1 MSADYVTADDVRQRL
16 RDACHAVGG
25 QKAFAEQNG
34 IPATSVWASL
44 HKPARQP
51 GRAVLAALGLHKVE
65 SLYAPAEWWRP
76 EHAYADNR
84 LSLED

>member
-1 MSADYVTADDVRQRL
+1 MSPAYLTAADVRARL

-25 QKAFAEQNG
+25 QKAWAEQQG
-34 IPATSVWASL
+34 IPATSVWDAL

-51 GRAVLAALGLHKVE
+51 GKAVLAALGLRRVE
-65 SLYAPAEWWRP
+65 SLYAPEEYWHP